1 MELAGVA
8 HDSQLTTL
16 DVRMSSLGFV
26 TGIAPR
32 DRTLVVIF
40 LRGGADGLTLVAP
53 VADDAYH
60 RARPTLRVTERDGL
74 RLDDVFALHPRLAPL
89 VPLWASG
96 ELAIVHSVG
105 SEDATRSHFE
115 AQDLMEHAGTAA
127 GGWLGRFLRLRAIGQ
142 PGALSAVAF
151 GTELPAALR
160 GAPSATVLRSLST
173 FSLGDG
179 ANGMLRALSELYAI
193 EHDALGQ
200 SARDTV
206 NALQRLDRLANA
218 PRPLT
223 GADYPRDDF
232 GEALRQTAQ
241 LVRAAVG
248 LEAATIDLGGWDS
261 HFTQQQLLEPTM
273 DRLARGLAA
282 FHRDLGPDMA
292 RTTVVVMTEF
302 GRRVAENSA
311 LGTDHGRGSVMF
323 ALGGGV
329 RGGRVLGGWPGLSQ
343 DVLEGPGDLPVRT
356 NYRNVLAP
364 ILSSMSERALVART
378 FLDFALEPIRLLG

>member
-1 MELAGVA
+1 MAG
-8 HDSQLTTL
+8 
-16 DVRMSSLGFV
+16 LGFV
-26 TGIAPR
+26 TRIAPR
-32 DRTLVVIF
+32 DRAIVVIF

-60 RARPTLRVTERDGL
+60 RARPTLRVKARDGV

-89 VPLWASG
+89 LPLWASG
-96 ELAIVHSVG
+96 ELAIIHSVG

-115 AQDLMEHAGTAA
+115 AQDLMEHAGTTA

-160 GAPSATVLRSLST
+160 GAPSATVLRSLGT

-179 ANGMLRALSELYAI
+179 AQGMLRALADLYAI
-193 EHDALGQ
+193 EHSALGQ
-200 SARDTV
+200 AAGDTV
-206 NALQRLDRLANA
+206 DALRRLERLASA
-218 PRPLT
+218 PRQIT
-223 GADYPRDDF
+223 AADYPRDDF

-241 LVRAAVG
+241 LVRAGVG

-261 HFTQQQLLEPTM
+261 HFTQDQLLEPAM

-282 FHRDLGPDMA
+282 FRRDLGPDMA
-292 RTTVVVMTEF
+292 RTTLVVMTEF

-329 RGGRVLGGWPGLSQ
+329 SGGRVLGGWPGL
-343 DVLEGPGDLPVRT
+343 DPGVLEGPGDLPVRT

-364 ILSSMSERALVART
+364 ILTTMAEHSVVSRS
-378 FLDFALEPIRLLG
+378 FPGFALEPVSLIG

>member
-1 MELAGVA
+1 MPA
-8 HDSQLTTL
+8 
-16 DVRMSSLGFV
+16 LGFA

-32 DRTLVVIF
+32 DRALVVIF

-60 RARPTLRVTERDGL
+60 RARPTLRVGERDGV

-89 VPLWASG
+89 IPLWASG
-96 ELAIVHSVG
+96 ELAIIHSVG

-115 AQDLMEHAGTAA
+115 AQDLMEHAGGAA

-142 PGALSAVAF
+142 PGALSSVAF

-160 GAPSATVLRSLST
+160 GAPSATVLRSLGA

-179 ANGMLRALSELYAI
+179 AQGMLRALGELYAI
-193 EHDALGQ
+193 ERNALGR
-200 SARDTV
+200 AAGDTV
-206 NALQRLDRLANA
+206 DALQRLERLASA
-218 PRPLT
+218 PRPIT
-223 GADYPRDDF
+223 AADYPRDDF

-241 LVRAAVG
+241 LVRARVG

-261 HFTQQQLLEPTM
+261 HFTQAQLLEPAM

-282 FHRDLGPDMA
+282 FRQDLGADMA

-329 RGGRVLGGWPGLSQ
+329 HGGRVLGGWPGLSP
-343 DVLEGPGDLPVRT
+343 DILEGPGDLPVRT

-364 ILSSMSERALVART
+364 ILSAMAERSVVART
-378 FLDFALEPIRLLG
+378 FPGFALEPVPLLGTGD

>member
-1 MELAGVA
+1 MPI
-8 HDSQLTTL
+8 
-16 DVRMSSLGFV
+16 GFV
-26 TGIAPR
+26 SIVAPH

-60 RARPTLRVTERDGL
+60 RLRPTLRVSERDGV
-74 RLDDVFALHPRLAPL
+74 RLDDTFALHPRLAPL
-89 VPLWASG
+89 APLWAAS

-115 AQDLMEHAGTAA
+115 AQDLMEHAGPVA
-127 GGWLGRFLRLRAIGQ
+127 GGWLGRFLRFRAGG
-142 PGALSAVAF
+142 PRSALSAVAF

-160 GAPSATVLRSLST
+160 GAPSATVLQSLGT

-179 ANGMLRALSELYAI
+179 AQGMLRALATLYAA
-193 EHDALGQ
+193 ERDALGT
-200 SARDTV
+200 AAHDTV
-206 NALQRLDRLANA
+206 DALHRLERLANA
-218 PRPLT
+218 PRAIT
-223 GADYPRDDF
+223 ATDYPRDDF
-232 GEALRQTAQ
+232 GEALRQTAE
-241 LVRAAVG
+241 LVRANVG
-248 LEAATIDLGGWDS
+248 LEAATIDLGGWDT
-261 HFTQQQLLEPTM
+261 HFAQQQVIEPAM

-282 FHRDLGPDMA
+282 FRRDLGADLQ

-311 LGTDHGRGSVMF
+311 FGTDHGRGSVMF

-329 RGGRVLGGWPGLSQ
+329 RGGRVLGGWAGLAA
-343 DVLEGPGDLPVRT
+343 DTLDGPGDLPVRT

-364 ILSSMSERALVART
+364 ILGRMADASTVARA
-378 FLDFALEPIRLLG
+378 FPGFALQPVPLLG

>member
-1 MELAGVA
+1 
-8 HDSQLTTL
+8 
-16 DVRMSSLGFV
+16 MSGIGFV
-26 TGIAPR
+26 SGIDSR

-60 RARPTLRVTERDGL
+60 RARPTLRVAEKDGI

-89 VPLWASG
+89 APLWTSG

-115 AQDLMEHAGTAA
+115 AQDLMEHGGTIA
-127 GGWLGRFLRLRAIGQ
+127 GGWLGRFLRFRATGQ

-151 GTELPAALR
+151 GTEMPAALR
-160 GAPSATVLRSLST
+160 GAPSATVLQSLGT

-179 ANGMLRALSELYAI
+179 AQGMLRALSSLYAM
-193 EHDALGQ
+193 EHNALGEAARHTVDALH
-200 SARDTV
+200 
-206 NALQRLDRLANA
+206 RLERLASA
-218 PRPLT
+218 PRSIT
-223 GADYPRDDF
+223 ATDYPRDDF

-241 LVRAAVG
+241 LVRAGVG

-261 HFTQQQLLEPTM
+261 HFTQTQLIEPAM

-282 FHRDLGPDMA
+282 FRRDLGSDMA

-311 LGTDHGRGSVMF
+311 LGTDHGRASVMF
-323 ALGGGV
+323 AVGGGV
-329 RGGRVLGGWPGLSQ
+329 QGGRVLGGWPGLGP
-343 DVLEGPGDLPVRT
+343 DALEGPGDLPVRT
-356 NYRNVLAP
+356 NYRNVLAS
-364 ILSSMSERALVART
+364 ILSSMADPTVVARA
-378 FLDFALEPIRLLG
+378 FPGFALDPVRLLG

>member
-1 MELAGVA
+1 MTG
-8 HDSQLTTL
+8 
-16 DVRMSSLGFV
+16 LGFV

-32 DRTLVVIF
+32 DRVLVVIF

-60 RARPTLRVTERDGL
+60 RARPTLRVRENDGV
-74 RLDDVFALHPRLAPL
+74 RLDDVFALHPRLAAL
-89 VPLWASG
+89 APLWTSG

-115 AQDLMEHAGTAA
+115 AQDLMEHGGTAA
-127 GGWLGRFLRLRAIGQ
+127 GGWLGRFLRARAIGQ
-142 PGALSAVAF
+142 LGALSAVAF

-160 GAPSATVLRSLST
+160 GAPSATVVESLGT

-179 ANGMLRALSELYAI
+179 AQGMIRALADLYTL
-193 EHDALGQ
+193 EHNALGD

-206 NALQRLDRLANA
+206 NAVQRLERLANA
-218 PRPLT
+218 PRPISA
-223 GADYPRDDF
+223 ADYPRDDF

-241 LVRAAVG
+241 LVRAGVG

-261 HFTQQQLLEPTM
+261 HFTQQQLLDPVME
-273 DRLARGLAA
+273 RLARGLAA
-282 FHRDLGPDMA
+282 FRRDLGPDMA

-329 RGGRVLGGWPGLSQ
+329 QGGRVLGGWPGLSS

-364 ILSSMSERALVART
+364 ILSAMSEPAVVAKA
-378 FLDFALEPIRLLG
+378 FPGFALEPVALHETKGH

>member
-1 MELAGVA
+1 MGG
-8 HDSQLTTL
+8 
-16 DVRMSSLGFV
+16 LGFV

-32 DRTLVVIF
+32 DRVLVVIF

-53 VADDAYH
+53 MADDAYH
-60 RARPTLRVTERDGL
+60 RARPTLRVRENEGV
-74 RLDDVFALHPRLAPL
+74 RLDDVFVLHPRLAAL
-89 VPLWASG
+89 SPLWMSG

-115 AQDLMEHAGTAA
+115 AQDLMEHGGTAA
-127 GGWLGRFLRLRAIGQ
+127 GGWLGRFLRLRAVGQ

-160 GAPSATVLRSLST
+160 GAPSATVLKSLGT

-179 ANGMLRALSELYAI
+179 AQGMLRALADLYAL
-193 EHDALGQ
+193 ERNALGD

-206 NALQRLDRLANA
+206 NALQRLERMGNA
-218 PRPLT
+218 PRPISA
-223 GADYPRDDF
+223 ADYPRDDF

-241 LVRAAVG
+241 LVRARVG

-261 HFTQQQLLEPTM
+261 HFTQQQLLDPVME
-273 DRLARGLAA
+273 RLARGLAA
-282 FHRDLGPDMA
+282 FRRDLGADMA

-329 RGGRVLGGWPGLSQ
+329 QGGRVLGGWPGLSP
-343 DVLEGPGDLPVRT
+343 DILEGPGDLPVRT

-364 ILSSMSERALVART
+364 ILSAMAEPSVVART
-378 FLDFALEPIRLLG
+378 FPEFAVEPLSLLDTKAR

>member
-1 MELAGVA
+1 MTG
-8 HDSQLTTL
+8 
-16 DVRMSSLGFV
+16 LGFV
-26 TGIAPR
+26 SSSIPR

-53 VADDAYH
+53 VADDAYQ
-60 RARPTLRVTERDGL
+60 RARPTLRVKPSEGV
-74 RLDDVFALHPRLAPL
+74 RLDDIFALHPRLAPL
-89 VPLWASG
+89 SPLWVAG

-115 AQDLMEHAGTAA
+115 AQDLMEHGGTGA
-127 GGWLGRFLRLRAIGQ
+127 GGWLGRFLRLRAVGQ
-142 PGALSAVAF
+142 RSALSAVAF

-160 GAPSATVLRSLST
+160 GAPSATVLRSLGT

-179 ANGMLRALSELYAI
+179 AHGMLRALATLYAM
-193 EHDALGQ
+193 ERNALGEA
-200 SARDTV
+200 ARDTV
-206 NALQRLDRLANA
+206 DALHRLERLAGA
-218 PRPLT
+218 PRPL
-223 GADYPRDDF
+223 AASDYPRDDF

-241 LVRAAVG
+241 LVRAGVG

-261 HFTQQQLLEPTM
+261 HFTQQQLLDPAM

-282 FHRDLGPDMA
+282 FRRDLGPDLE

-311 LGTDHGRGSVMF
+311 LGTDHGRASVMF

-329 RGGRVLGGWPGLSQ
+329 RGGRVLGGWPGL
-343 DVLEGPGDLPVRT
+343 DTLEGPGDLPVST

-364 ILSSMSERALVART
+364 ILSQMAEKRVVAET
-378 FLDFALEPIRLLG
+378 FPGFALQPVPLG

>member
-1 MELAGVA
+1 MP
-8 HDSQLTTL
+8 
-16 DVRMSSLGFV
+16 SLGFV

-60 RARPTLRVTERDGL
+60 RARPTLRVTEREGL
-74 RLDDVFALHPRLAPL
+74 PLDDVFALHPRLAPL

-179 ANGMLRALSELYAI
+179 AHGMLRAIADLYAI
-193 EHDALGQ
+193 EHNAIGE

-206 NALQRLDRLANA
+206 NALQRLERLANA
-218 PRPLT
+218 PRPLAA
-223 GADYPRDDF
+223 ADYPRDDF

-241 LVRAAVG
+241 LVRAGVG

-261 HFTQQQLLEPTM
+261 HFTQQQLLEPAM

-329 RGGRVLGGWPGLSQ
+329 RGGRVLGRWPGLGS
-343 DVLEGPGDLPVRT
+343 DALEGPGDLPVRT

-364 ILSSMSERALVART
+364 ILSTMAEPSVVARA
-378 FLDFALEPIRLLG
+378 FPGFALEPAALLNGD

>member
-1 MELAGVA
+1 
-8 HDSQLTTL
+8 
-16 DVRMSSLGFV
+16 MSGLGFV

-60 RARPTLRVTERDGL
+60 RARPTLRVTEREGL
-74 RLDDVFALHPRLAPL
+74 PLDDVFALHPRLAPL

-179 ANGMLRALSELYAI
+179 AQGMLRALSDLYAI
-193 EHDALGQ
+193 EHNALGR

-206 NALQRLDRLANA
+206 NALQRLERLASA
-218 PRPLT
+218 PRPLAA
-223 GADYPRDDF
+223 ADYPRDDF

-241 LVRAAVG
+241 LVRAGVG

-261 HFTQQQLLEPTM
+261 HFTQQQLLEPAM

-329 RGGRVLGGWPGLSQ
+329 RGGRVVGGWPGLGP
-343 DVLEGPGDLPVRT
+343 DALEGPGDLPVRT
-356 NYRNVLAP
+356 NYRNILAP
-364 ILSSMSERALVART
+364 ILSEMAEASAVSRT
-378 FLDFALEPIRLLG
+378 FPGFTLEPVSLLR

>member
-1 MELAGVA
+1 
-8 HDSQLTTL
+8 
-16 DVRMSSLGFV
+16 MSSLGLISSP
-26 TGIAPR
+26 TPG

-53 VADDAYH
+53 VADDVYH
-60 RARPTLRVTERDGL
+60 RARPTLRVSERDGIKV
-74 RLDDVFALHPRLAPL
+74 DDVFALHPRLAPL
-89 VPLWASG
+89 APLWTAG

-115 AQDLMEHAGTAA
+115 AQDLMEHGGTAA
-127 GGWLGRFLRLRAIGQ
+127 GGWLGRFLRFRTAMRR
-142 PGALSAVAF
+142 GALSAVAF

-160 GAPSATVLRSLST
+160 GAPSATVLQSLGT
-173 FSLGDG
+173 FSLGEG
-179 ANGMLRALSELYAI
+179 AQGMLAALSSLYAL
-193 EHDALGQ
+193 ERNALGGAA
-200 SARDTV
+200 SETV
-206 NALQRLDRLANA
+206 EALHRLERLAGA
-218 PRPLT
+218 PRQIT
-223 GADYPRDDF
+223 ATDYPRDDF

-241 LVRAAVG
+241 LIRAGVG

-261 HFTQQQLLEPTM
+261 HFTQQQLIDPAM

-282 FHRDLGPDMA
+282 FRRDLGADMS

-302 GRRVAENSA
+302 GRRVTENSA

-329 RGGRVLGGWPGLSQ
+329 RGGGRVLGGWPGLGA

-364 ILSSMSERALVART
+364 ILARVADT
-378 FLDFALEPIRLLG
+378 SVVAKAFPGFALDPIPVVG

>member
-1 MELAGVA
+1 
-8 HDSQLTTL
+8 
-16 DVRMSSLGFV
+16 MSGIGFV
-26 TGIAPR
+26 SSAAPR

-60 RARPTLRVTERDGL
+60 RARPTLRVAEPEGI

-89 VPLWASG
+89 APLWSVG

-115 AQDLMEHAGTAA
+115 AQDLMEHGGTAA
-127 GGWLGRFLRLRAIGQ
+127 GGWLGRFLRFRTLAQR
-142 PGALSAVAF
+142 GALSAVAF

-160 GAPSATVLRSLST
+160 GAPSAIVLQSLGT
-173 FSLGDG
+173 FSLGEG
-179 ANGMLRALSELYAI
+179 AQGMLRALANLYAI
-193 EHDALGQ
+193 ERNALGDAARETLDAL
-200 SARDTV
+200 R
-206 NALQRLDRLANA
+206 RLERLASA
-218 PRPLT
+218 PRPIT
-223 GADYPRDDF
+223 ATDYPRDDF

-241 LVRAAVG
+241 LVRAGVG

-261 HFTQQQLLEPTM
+261 HFTQRQLIEPAM

-282 FHRDLGPDMA
+282 FRRDLGPDMA

-329 RGGRVLGGWPGLSQ
+329 RGGGRVLGGWPGLGA

-364 ILSSMSERALVART
+364 ILSTMAERSVVARA
-378 FLDFALEPIRLLG
+378 FPGFALEPVPLL

>member
-1 MELAGVA
+1 MGG
-8 HDSQLTTL
+8 
-16 DVRMSSLGFV
+16 LGFV

-32 DRTLVVIF
+32 DRVLVVIF

-60 RARPTLRVTERDGL
+60 RARPTLRVRENEGV
-74 RLDDVFALHPRLAPL
+74 RLDDVFVLHPRLAAL
-89 VPLWASG
+89 SPLWMSG

-115 AQDLMEHAGTAA
+115 AQDLMEHGGTAA
-127 GGWLGRFLRLRAIGQ
+127 GGWLGRFLRLRAVGQ

-160 GAPSATVLRSLST
+160 GAPSATVLKSLGT

-179 ANGMLRALSELYAI
+179 AQGMLRALADLYAL
-193 EHDALGQ
+193 ERNALGD

-206 NALQRLDRLANA
+206 NALQRLERMGNA
-218 PRPLT
+218 PRPISA
-223 GADYPRDDF
+223 ADYPRDDF

-241 LVRAAVG
+241 LVRARVG

-261 HFTQQQLLEPTM
+261 HFTQQQLLDPVM
-273 DRLARGLAA
+273 QRLARGLAA
-282 FHRDLGPDMA
+282 FRRDLGADMA

-329 RGGRVLGGWPGLSQ
+329 QGGRVLGGWPGLSP
-343 DVLEGPGDLPVRT
+343 DILEGPGDLPVRT

-364 ILSSMSERALVART
+364 ILSAMAEPSVVART
-378 FLDFALEPIRLLG
+378 FPEFAVEPLSLLDTKAR

>member
-1 MELAGVA
+1 
-8 HDSQLTTL
+8 
-16 DVRMSSLGFV
+16 MSGLGFV
-26 TGIAPR
+26 SSVAPH

-60 RARPTLRVTERDGL
+60 RARPTLRVAETEGI

-89 VPLWASG
+89 APLWTAG
-96 ELAIVHSVG
+96 ELAIIHSVG

-115 AQDLMEHAGTAA
+115 AQDLMEHGGTTT
-127 GGWLGRFLRLRAIGQ
+127 GGWLGRFLRYRALAQ
-142 PGALSAVAF
+142 RGALSAVAF
-151 GTELPAALR
+151 GTELPAALG
-160 GAPSATVLRSLST
+160 GAPSAIVLQSLGT

-179 ANGMLRALSELYAI
+179 AQGMLRALAGLYAL
-193 EHDALGQ
+193 ERNALGET
-200 SARDTV
+200 ARETV
-206 NALQRLDRLANA
+206 NALHRLERLVNA
-218 PRPLT
+218 PRPIT
-223 GADYPRDDF
+223 ATDYPRDDF

-241 LVRAAVG
+241 LVRAGVG

-261 HFTQQQLLEPTM
+261 HFTQRQLIEPAM

-282 FHRDLGPDMA
+282 FRRDLGPDMA
-292 RTTVVVMTEF
+292 RTTVIVMTEF
-302 GRRVAENSA
+302 GRRLAENSA

-329 RGGRVLGGWPGLSQ
+329 RGGRGVLGGWPGLGA
-343 DVLEGPGDLPVRT
+343 DILEGPGDLPVRT

-364 ILSSMSERALVART
+364 ILSSMAEQSVVARA
-378 FLDFALEPIRLLG
+378 FPGFALEPVPLLG